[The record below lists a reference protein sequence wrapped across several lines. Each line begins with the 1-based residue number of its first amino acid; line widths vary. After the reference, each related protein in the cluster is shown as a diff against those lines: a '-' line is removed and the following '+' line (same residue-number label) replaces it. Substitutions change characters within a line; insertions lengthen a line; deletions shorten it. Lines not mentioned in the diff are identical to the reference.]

1 MIEEGLLP
9 DSAADRDFLLGKSII
24 EEGPKHPGSARVF
37 ELSDC
42 LGLDLSNPL
51 PRHRKLLAD
60 LLQCVV
66 AVHAET
72 KAHAY
77 NSLFAWR

>member
-51 PRHRKLLAD
+51 ARHRKLLAD